1 MTDIKRIA
9 SADLVGFCLDLQQA
23 VQEGYQL
30 LFDNANCPVQIGTL
44 LTCGVAKIQPERS
57 LNEEQANKES
67 EKSNGSNESKEEV
80 VATTPQR
87 GRKPRV

>member
-9 SADLVGFCLDLQQA
+9 SADLVGFCLELQQA

-30 LFDNANCPVQIGTL
+30 LLDNANCPVQIGTL
-44 LTCGVAKIQPERS
+44 LTCGVAKIQTARD

-67 EKSNGSNESKEEV
+67 KESNESKEEV

>member
-9 SADLVGFCLDLQQA
+9 SADLVGFCLELQQA
-23 VQEGYQL
+23 VQEGYHI

-44 LTCGVAKIQPERS
+44 LTCGVVKIQPARS
-57 LNEEQANKES
+57 LNEEQANKASTES
-67 EKSNGSNESKEEV
+67 KESKEEV

>member
-9 SADLVGFCLDLQQA
+9 SADLVGFCLELQQA
-23 VQEGYQL
+23 VQEGYQI

-44 LTCGVAKIQPERS
+44 LTCGVAKIQPARS
-57 LNEEQANKES
+57 LNGEQANKES
-67 EKSNGSNESKEEV
+67 KESSGKESKEEV

>member
-9 SADLVGFCLDLQQA
+9 SADLVGFCLELQQA
-23 VQEGYQL
+23 IQEGYQIL
-30 LFDNANCPVQIGTL
+30 LDNANCPVQIGTL
-44 LTCGVAKIQPERS
+44 LTCGVAKIQPARD

-67 EKSNGSNESKEEV
+67 KESNESKEEV
-80 VATTPQR
+80 FATTPQR

>member
-9 SADLVGFCLDLQQA
+9 SADLVGFCLELQQA
-23 VQEGYQL
+23 VQEGYQI

-57 LNEEQANKES
+57 LNEEQANKVSTES
-67 EKSNGSNESKEEV
+67 KESKESKEEV

>member
-1 MTDIKRIA
+1 MTDIKRIT
-9 SADLVGFCLDLQQA
+9 SADLVGFCLELQQA
-23 VQEGYQL
+23 VQEGYQI

-44 LTCGVAKIQPERS
+44 LTCGVAKIQPARS
-57 LNEEQANKES
+57 LNEEQANKVSTES
-67 EKSNGSNESKEEV
+67 KESKEEV

>member
-23 VQEGYQL
+23 IQEGYRIL
-30 LFDNANCPVQIGTL
+30 LDNANCPVQIGTL

-67 EKSNGSNESKEEV
+67 KESNGSKEEV